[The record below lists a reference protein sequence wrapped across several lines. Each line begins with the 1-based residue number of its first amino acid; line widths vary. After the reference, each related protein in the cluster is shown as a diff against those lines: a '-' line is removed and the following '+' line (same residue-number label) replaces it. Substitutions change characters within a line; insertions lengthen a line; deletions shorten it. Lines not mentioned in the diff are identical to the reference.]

1 MLLISSVNCEVDP
14 FLLRNS
20 RVLIDVSLLLCRVHL
35 VPLDL
40 KDL

>member
-1 MLLISSVNCEVDP
+1 MLFISGVNCEVEP